1 MNNSKNLDFINL
13 SINILNKSGVECLC
27 IDDITNKT
35 IPRDILIDNEKQ
47 IYENIK
53 DDIQKIK
60 QYLKSSF
67 YTCTQNNAYN
77 NQKYP
82 IINLIR
88 QILSNFNLKLIP
100 KRICNGYTKD
110 RKKKYLRYFEI
121 QKYIINE

>member
-1 MNNSKNLDFINL
+1 MFSNYNSDFTNL
-13 SINILNKSGVECLC
+13 SINILNKCGIECIS
-27 IDDITNKT
+27 IDDIANKI
-35 IPRDILIDNEKQ
+35 IPREILIDSEKV

-53 DDIQKIK
+53 DDIKKIK

-67 YTCTQNNAYN
+67 YTCTQNNASD

-82 IINLIR
+82 VINLIR
-88 QILSNFNLKLIP
+88 QILGKFKLKLIP

-121 QKYIINE
+121 KKIDQL

>member
-1 MNNSKNLDFINL
+1 MFSNYNADFTNL
-13 SINILNKSGVECLC
+13 SINILNKCGIECIS
-27 IDDITNKT
+27 IDDIANKI
-35 IPRDILIDNEKQ
+35 IPREILIDSEKV

-53 DDIQKIK
+53 DDIKKIK

-67 YTCTQNNAYN
+67 YTCTQNNASD

-82 IINLIR
+82 VINLIR
-88 QILSNFNLKLIP
+88 QILGNFKLKLLP

-121 QKYIINE
+121 KKIDEL

>member
-1 MNNSKNLDFINL
+1 MFSNYNADFTNL
-13 SINILNKSGVECLC
+13 SINILNKCGIECIS
-27 IDDITNKT
+27 IDDIANKI
-35 IPRDILIDNEKQ
+35 IPREILIDSEKV

-53 DDIQKIK
+53 DDIKKIK

-67 YTCTQNNAYN
+67 YTCTQNNASD

-82 IINLIR
+82 VINLIR
-88 QILSNFNLKLIP
+88 QILGNFKLKLIP

-121 QKYIINE
+121 KKIDEL

>member
-1 MNNSKNLDFINL
+1 MFSNYNSDFTNL
-13 SINILNKSGVECLC
+13 SINILNKCGIECIS
-27 IDDITNKT
+27 IDDIANKI
-35 IPRDILIDNEKQ
+35 IPREILIDSEKV

-53 DDIQKIK
+53 DDIKKIK

-67 YTCTQNNAYN
+67 YTCTQNNASD

-88 QILSNFNLKLIP
+88 QILGKFKLKLIP

-121 QKYIINE
+121 KKIDQL

>member
-1 MNNSKNLDFINL
+1 MFSNYNADFTNL
-13 SINILNKSGVECLC
+13 SINILNKCGIECIS
-27 IDDITNKT
+27 IDDIANKI
-35 IPRDILIDNEKQ
+35 IPREILIDSEKV

-53 DDIQKIK
+53 DDIKKIK

-67 YTCTQNNAYN
+67 YTCTQNNASD

-82 IINLIR
+82 VINLIR
-88 QILSNFNLKLIP
+88 QILGKFKLKLIP

-121 QKYIINE
+121 KKIDQL